1 MSATTAIVAAFG
13 IVGTL
18 ASPFVANWGLERR
31 MQLKHKHAEETR
43 LRRARIR
50 AHRNMLNAAMS
61 CRESAAQNSAQNHT
75 HQQLQARHNSM
86 QVALRNVLSA
96 YNTVNLFGSP
106 ETRRAAHALWN
117 AARRMATT
125 AWKDLQELNTL
136 TAPVGEAEEAFA
148 AAARKELFPDDAE
161 QSRRLTDP

>member
-1 MSATTAIVAAFG
+1 MSAATAIVAAFG

-18 ASPFVANWGLERR
+18 ASPLVANWGLERR

-43 LRRARIR
+43 LHRARIR
-50 AHRNMLNAAMS
+50 AYRNMLDAAIS
-61 CRESAAQNSAQNHT
+61 CRESAAQNGTQNRT
-75 HQQLQARHNSM
+75 QEQQQALHNSM

-96 YNTVNLFGSP
+96 YNTVILFGSV
-106 ETRRAAHALWN
+106 ETRRVAQALWD

-125 AWKDLQELNTL
+125 TWRDPQELATL
-136 TAPVGEAEEAFA
+136 TAPVAKAEGAFA

-161 QSRRLTDP
+161 QSGRLTEQ